1 MTRKEKINTMLY
13 YFDECIKN
21 DTLYEEDLTL
31 GFMKIARQYITVLE
45 AENMAL
51 KDKEKVYREM
61 IDKYF
66 VDETKVKK

>member
-1 MTRKEKINTMLY
+1 MTRKEKINAMLY

-31 GFMKIARQYITVLE
+31 GFIKIAREHIMILE
-45 AENMAL
+45 AENIAL

-66 VDETKVKK
+66 VDGAKTKK